1 MSPSV
6 YCCGSRPASDV
17 PAKSATGSIPGS
29 DERRIASSGFETE
42 ALVIGSPP
50 SPALGIGALG
60 IGALG
65 IGASG
70 IGADGIG
77 ADGIGALG
85 IGADGIGAAPTAALG
100 IGALGIGA
108 AFVAPASSWK
118 SSGGNA
124 SSEKELAPAVVV
136 DWSTVKA
143 TLDTAG
149 TRHGEN
155 SDVSNVSYDVAVA
168 VR

>member
-50 SPALGIGALG
+50 SPALGIG
-60 IGALG
+60 
-65 IGASG
+65 
-70 IGADGIG
+70 
-77 ADGIGALG
+77 
-85 IGADGIGAAPTAALG
+85 ALG

>member
-42 ALVIGSPP
+42 ALGIGSPP
-50 SPALGIGALG
+50 SRALG

-124 SSEKELAPAVVV
+124 SREKELAPAVVV
-136 DWSTVKA
+136 DWSTVKT
-143 TLDTAG
+143 TLETAG

-155 SDVSNVSYDVAVA
+155 SDVSNVSYEVAVA

>member
-29 DERRIASSGFETE
+29 DERRIASSGFE
-42 ALVIGSPP
+42 
-50 SPALGIGALG
+50 IGALG

-143 TLDTAG
+143 TLETAG

>member
-42 ALVIGSPP
+42 ALGIGSPP
-50 SPALGIGALG
+50 SPALGIGA
-60 IGALG
+60 
-65 IGASG
+65 
-70 IGADGIG
+70 
-77 ADGIGALG
+77 
-85 IGADGIGAAPTAALG
+85 APTGALG

-143 TLDTAG
+143 TLETAG

>member
-42 ALVIGSPP
+42 ALGIGSPP
-50 SPALGIGALG
+50 SP
-60 IGALG
+60 
-65 IGASG
+65 
-70 IGADGIG
+70 
-77 ADGIGALG
+77 ALG

-124 SSEKELAPAVVV
+124 SREKELAPAVVV
-136 DWSTVKA
+136 DWSTVKT
-143 TLDTAG
+143 TLETAG

-155 SDVSNVSYDVAVA
+155 SDVSNVSYEVAVA